1 MIRKIFIGI
10 SCITSII
17 AGLAVSGIRES
28 TNWWELTKPYFAVW
42 AISTILAIVLYNI
55 NYIRRIT
62 YPMVVCIS
70 AWAYKH
76 KIIKTKFT
84 QSTYKVY
91 KWKNRS
97 YKQLFGY
104 TQDLFDAMYM

>member
-1 MIRKIFIGI
+1 MVRKILFGI
-10 SCITSII
+10 SCTTSIVS
-17 AGLAVSGIRES
+17 GLAVSAIRDS
-28 TNWWELTKPYFAVW
+28 ANWWEFTKPYFIVW
-42 AISTILAIVLYNI
+42 VISTILAVILYNI

-62 YPMVVCIS
+62 YPTVVCIS

-84 QSTYKVY
+84 QSTYRVY

-97 YKQLFGY
+97 YKQLFGF